1 MPETDEHSITLA
13 NEYASIRL
21 TLDKSGNGPRVR
33 VTTNRDSREIFLDPV
48 AFDLLCH
55 ADSTIFDLLAD
66 SARDSKA
73 LDDFAAIRRQRA
85 VLD

>member
-1 MPETDEHSITLA
+1 MRESDEQSIALA
-13 NEYASIRL
+13 NEYAAIRL
-21 TLDKSGNGPRVR
+21 TLDNNGNGPRVR
-33 VTTNRDSREIFLDPV
+33 ITTNRDSREIFLDPV

-55 ADSTIFDLLAD
+55 ADATIFDLLAD

-85 VLD
+85 ILD